1 MRAWK
6 AALIARWKAQSEMA
20 MQQRLALWRFESLQ
34 TELKILRPN
43 QALDLRHILP
53 LDKPREGITA
63 LVIARL
69 SRRRTR
75 PLIAS
80 RQHLAAA
87 HARHLFYHLRYLAQH
102 EGEERRPVG
111 GHLQRLQPLDACIFR
126 TAQKA
131 ATHNQ
136 QHHGDGRA
144 QQ

>member
-1 MRAWK
+1 
-6 AALIARWKAQSEMA
+6 
-20 MQQRLALWRFESLQ
+20 MQRHLALWPFASLQ
-34 TELKILRPN
+34 TELEIPSPN

-53 LDKPREGITA
+53 FDKPREGITA

-80 RQHLAAA
+80 GQHVAAA
-87 HARHLFYHLRYLAQH
+87 HARHHFYHLRYLAQH

-111 GHLQRLQPLDACIFR
+111 RDLQRLQPFDARIFR
-126 TAQKA
+126 ATQKT

-136 QHHGDGRA
+136 QHNGD
-144 QQ
+144 